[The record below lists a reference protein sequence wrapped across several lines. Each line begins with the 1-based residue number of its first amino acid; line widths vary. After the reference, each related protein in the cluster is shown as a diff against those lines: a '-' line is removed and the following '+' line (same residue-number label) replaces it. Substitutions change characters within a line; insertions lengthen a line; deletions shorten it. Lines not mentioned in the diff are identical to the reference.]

1 MICFKACSAAIQSD
15 YVPEQCMTFLVDY
28 VSDVRQTTQ
37 LKTTAQSDEVAP
49 LYCMSDMDLTAQS
62 DHANVTPH
70 YTALLCYS
78 LSILF

>member
-37 LKTTAQSDEVAP
+37 LKTTAQSNEVAQ
-49 LYCMSDMDLTAQS
+49 LYCINFIACLTSTSQL
-62 DHANVTPH
+62 NLTM
-70 YTALLCYS
+70 LM
-78 LSILF
+78 